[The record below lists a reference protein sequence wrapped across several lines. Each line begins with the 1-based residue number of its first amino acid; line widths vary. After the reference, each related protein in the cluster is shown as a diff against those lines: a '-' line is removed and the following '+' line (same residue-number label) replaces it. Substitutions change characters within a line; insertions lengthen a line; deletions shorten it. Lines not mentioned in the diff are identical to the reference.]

1 MQVNLLWA
9 AAAVSLVTFSVHTF
23 IGGPRVAAPLLADEH
38 LPKASK
44 WLNYYCWHVTTL
56 YTLAMGGGYAYVAL
70 NPDRVEL
77 AVFLSLLNVALSVL
91 SAVVARRGQINP
103 FRFPS
108 TSLFAAV
115 ALLGLVSLLFR

>member
-1 MQVNLLWA
+1 MDRSVTPGYSLLLEGSNPWSA
-9 AAAVSLVTFSVHTF
+9 
-23 IGGPRVAAPLLADEH
+23 GGRDAGQSTVG
-38 LPKASK
+38 S
-44 WLNYYCWHVTTL
+44 
-56 YTLAMGGGYAYVAL
+56 GGGYAYVAL